1 MKQVMLVLNSID
13 YKGTFVA
20 WYPGI
25 PKSSENIEVISIID
39 RFLEH
44 SRLFI
49 FCNNSN
55 EKYYLASAD
64 WMSRNLMN
72 RIECAF
78 PIYDH
83 DLQKIL
89 RNIFDLQWND
99 PLKARII
106 DGVKDTLFKQS
117 EKSKMKSSSQQLTY
131 EYLKS

>member
-1 MKQVMLVLNSID
+1 MIKPFLSIKLISSLLSSICFNSFIKEQ
-13 YKGTFVA
+13 Y
-20 WYPGI
+20 
-25 PKSSENIEVISIID
+25 
-39 RFLEH
+39 
-44 SRLFI
+44 RLFI
-49 FCNNSN
+49 FFNNSN

-64 WMSRNLMN
+64 WISRNLMN

-89 RNIFDLQWND
+89 RDIFDLQWND